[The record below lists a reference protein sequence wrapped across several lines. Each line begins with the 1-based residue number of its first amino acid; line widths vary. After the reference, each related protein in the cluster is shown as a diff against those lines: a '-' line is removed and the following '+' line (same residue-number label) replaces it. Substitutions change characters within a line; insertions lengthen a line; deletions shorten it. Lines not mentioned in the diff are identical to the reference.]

1 MANSAQ
7 PTSGYDPIQ
16 MLRDY
21 LDDNP
26 KTPGFFRNFLINRLG
41 DQIKWYDKRSGEF
54 KKRWE
59 KYRKII
65 IILSAS
71 IPFLAGLI
79 DQFPDSVIDYNIP
92 LKLVIGLA
100 GVTIAILEG
109 LNALYKGQ
117 ELYIEY
123 RVTAEQLRQEFS
135 YFLGQAGDYAG
146 AGDTAYSK
154 LVAKVEAIMG
164 SQNNKWAEIARNT
177 DRASLSEDI
186 SKAVEEHLRKYGY
199 PQPGAPVPPPPPAPP
214 AGDGSAETPPPADV
228 VAPETEP
235 APPSD
240 EGAGDDSV
248 AAADEEN
255 NNPPPPSDEGID
267 PEDVK
272 G

>member
-7 PTSGYDPIQ
+7 PNAGYDPIQ

-92 LKLVIGLA
+92 LKLIIGLA

-177 DRASLSEDI
+177 DRAALSEDI

-199 PQPGAPVPPPPPAPP
+199 PQPGAPVATPPPP
-214 AGDGSAETPPPADV
+214 GDGGTETPPPTGDTAS
-228 VAPETEP
+228 ETEVP
-235 APPSD
+235 PPSD
-240 EGAGDDSV
+240 EGIGDDSV

-255 NNPPPPSDEGID
+255 TPPPPSSDEGID
-267 PEDVK
+267 PEDAK

>member
-1 MANSAQ
+1 MANATPASND
-7 PTSGYDPIQ
+7 YDPIK

-26 KTPGFFRNFLINRLG
+26 TTPGFFRNFLVNRLG

-59 KYRKII
+59 KYRII
-65 IILSAS
+65 IIVLSAS

-79 DQFPDSVIDYNIP
+79 DQFDTPFLGIDLNLL
-92 LKLVIGLA
+92 LKLTIGLA
-100 GVTIAILEG
+100 GVVIAILEG

-146 AGDTAYSK
+146 AGDTAYGK
-154 LVAKVEAIMG
+154 LVAKIEAIM
-164 SQNNKWAEIARNT
+164 STQNNKWAEIARNT
-177 DRASLSEDI
+177 ERAALSEDI

-199 PQPGAPVPPPPPAPP
+199 PQPGATNPPPPVDGGGGAAQAPAGGETPPPVSDVVAEAPPAPP
-214 AGDGSAETPPPADV
+214 AGDSSAET
-228 VAPETEP
+228 
-235 APPSD
+235 
-240 EGAGDDSV
+240 
-248 AAADEEN
+248 
-255 NNPPPPSDEGID
+255 PPPPSDEGID
-267 PEDVK
+267 PEEVN